1 MKKFMWLIAFALCSL
16 GASAEK
22 VVGTYTMAEM
32 SWEIQASIDS
42 RGTLDV
48 FVGVLGER
56 DNDKVFIN
64 ISGEENI
71 NLFISALTYCKEK
84 YIEWSK
90 VAKDNNVTDYSKPFD
105 VTFPKVEIYWRGSE
119 WFSTYKKDH
128 LNPTLFLVKKDG
140 NSAFIT
146 GGKAKHWDNEY
157 IDQQWYLILTSVS
170 DFDSLITALA
180 PEKIKSELNKN
191 KNADALFQ

>member
-1 MKKFMWLIAFALCSL
+1 MKKMMLFIVFALCVRSVN
-16 GASAEK
+16 AEK
-22 VVGTYTMAEM
+22 VVGTYTMGKM

-42 RGTLDV
+42 KGTLDV

-64 ISGEENI
+64 ISGEENV
-71 NLFISALTYCKEK
+71 NLFISALIYCKEK
-84 YIEWSK
+84 YIEWAK
-90 VAKDNNVTDYSKPFD
+90 VAKDNNVTDYTKPFD

-128 LNPTLFLVKKDG
+128 LNPSLFMVKKDG
-140 NSAFIT
+140 ESAFIT

-170 DFDSLITALA
+170 EFDSLINALT

-191 KNADALFQ
+191 ENLGALFQ